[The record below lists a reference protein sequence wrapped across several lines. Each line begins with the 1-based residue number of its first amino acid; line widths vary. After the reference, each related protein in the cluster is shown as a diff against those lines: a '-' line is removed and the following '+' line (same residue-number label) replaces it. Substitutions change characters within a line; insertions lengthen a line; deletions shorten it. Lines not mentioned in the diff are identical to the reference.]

1 MPVIIAQI
9 LRQVI
14 MAVATGAIVT
24 GGQQLIDGTAK
35 EAVDAVADAEGLT
48 KEESKD
54 IVGNIL
60 VDLALNSAL
69 VFATLKTGAGVK
81 AAETLG
87 LTSRGLTK
95 KTLTGKATKAVTN
108 STAKA
113 GSAGFVELGKKIMK
127 PLIAIGGSIW
137 LVKALADIIEPGIYQ
152 PAQTNA
158 IYKKLGIPFQYPV
171 PKAQL
176 QPGPFDNKSFAE
188 YATAVESAGVKG
200 IENPGARQTQIY
212 SREALADLV
221 EWAYGQEVI
230 KGSAPSSK
238 QLIPKLAQYFLPK
251 GVSTPSSTT
260 TGIVSTTKATS
271 TPIKVFTGVV
281 SQGVLG
287 DKLVFTPRENDLIE
301 DVAELNDSAH
311 NNLVPFL
318 TSLPSRVTYEL
329 KIVSSVVTSDGFRR
343 VGTTQRVVTGT
354 YANGQPKYK
363 TVTNKFAVLDLFI
376 KTSTGSRTKLS
387 SIVLGPVDSARF
399 QITNSELAS
408 LAVAL
413 QGDIV
418 TTRLADVQNVSNNNN
433 SSLQTNTSQN
443 IETVTPLQTP
453 GLFRSVGDFGT
464 TLFARIG
471 NRVYATNLLVDELVP
486 NRTTVGNAGKQAEI
500 ALATLQKK
508 YQVDFNRLPAQ
519 NMGDMSQDSTII
531 KVGKAGPEGG
541 PDPFVTSLSFTEFA
555 QLRDTATVEYSQE
568 SVAKNATNLRDYFKA
583 FGQEIPSIEVR
594 GQQYESLGL
603 GQAIYYTGTAEQN
616 TKLLAKLQGK

>member
-9 LRQVI
+9 LRQII
-14 MAVATGAIVT
+14 MAVATGAIIT
-24 GGQQLIDGTAK
+24 AGEDIIDGTAR
-35 EAVDAVADAEGLT
+35 DAVKAVKDEEGLT
-48 KEESKD
+48 EQEAKD
-54 IVGNIL
+54 IVGNFL
-60 VDLALNSAL
+60 ADLAVNSAL
-69 VFATLKTGAGVK
+69 VLATLKAGVGVK
-81 AAETLG
+81 AAEWLG
-87 LTSRGLTK
+87 LTTRGFTK
-95 KTLTGKATKAVTN
+95 KALTGKAAKVAGGQALKV
-108 STAKA
+108 TAKSGLFSTLRKYLLGTTPNGFILRA
-113 GSAGFVELGKKIMK
+113 VLYANIGDWFVFKIGMMQDIFDTIFGKGTVRLPGANEAPAGFSNKE
-127 PLIAIGGSIW
+127 W
-137 LVKALADIIEPGIYQ
+137 
-152 PAQTNA
+152 
-158 IYKKLGIPFQYPV
+158 
-171 PKAQL
+171 
-176 QPGPFDNKSFAE
+176 DNFV
-188 YATAVESAGVKG
+188 TAVETAGIVG
-200 IENPGARQTQIY
+200 FNNEAQRQTQLY
-212 SREALADLV
+212 SREQLKSIMFYV
-221 EWAYGQEVI
+221 YGQQI
-230 KGSAPSSK
+230 LKGEKTTVTELQKAIQPFLIFKDK
-238 QLIPKLAQYFLPK
+238 QTVQTF
-251 GVSTPSSTT
+251 TPQNTT
-260 TGIVSTTKATS
+260 ISKATS

-399 QITNSELAS
+399 QITNTELAS

-418 TTRLADVQNVSNNNN
+418 TTRLADVQNVSSSSN
-433 SSLQTNTSQN
+433 SSLQTNTSQSM
-443 IETVTPLQTP
+443 ETVTPLQTP

-486 NRTTVGNAGKQAEI
+486 NRATVGNAGKQAEI